1 MALTRPSI
9 KETLSKAGVPAEN
22 MDEAINAIIAGHT
35 ATVDALKEK
44 IDTAEAGKGD
54 YDKIKAENESLKQQ
68 LSEMKQSADDSAK
81 YKADYEALKT
91 EYDGYKADVE
101 TKAAKAES
109 DRAFTAWL
117 KEQGYSEKGA
127 AKIVKYGG
135 FTLEF
140 NKDGSI
146 KNADKLAE
154 NVSAEWNEYK
164 EQRTVE
170 GAKTENPPTNIGASM
185 TKQDIINIKDTAE
198 RQKKIAENPELF
210 GLPKQ

>member
-1 MALTRPSI
+1 MALTRPTL
-9 KETLSKAGVPAEN
+9 KEILSKAGVSAEN
-22 MDEAINAIIAGHT
+22 MDDAIKEIIAGHT
-35 ATVDALKEK
+35 ATVDALKERLDAVEK
-44 IDTAEAGKGD
+44 NAETVEKLKADADKYKTELEEAKKTIADGEKYKKD
-54 YDKIKAENESLKQQ
+54 YDTLK
-68 LSEMKQSADDSAK
+68 S
-81 YKADYEALKT
+81 

-135 FTLEF
+135 FTPEF

-146 KNADKLAE
+146 KNADKLSE
-154 NVSAEWNEYK
+154 SVSAEWNEYK